1 LLRSVDDLGKAAGL
15 SGVSRSQVSRPCAEL
30 DEPVAAFLNRPIE
43 GDWPELWIDAVYR
56 ETGEAGRIVSGEL
69 PGPC

>member
-43 GDWPELWIDAVYR
+43 GD
-56 ETGEAGRIVSGEL
+56 
-69 PGPC
+69 